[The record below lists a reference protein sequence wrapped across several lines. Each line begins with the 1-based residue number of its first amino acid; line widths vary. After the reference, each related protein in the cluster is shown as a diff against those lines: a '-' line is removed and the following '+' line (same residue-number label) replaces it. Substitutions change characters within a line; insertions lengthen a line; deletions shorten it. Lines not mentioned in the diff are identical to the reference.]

1 MIVTRSNG
9 RCTLV
14 KHIVIGR
21 TFSTTTINMSSGI
34 VTHSREDSPVLG
46 CKSHIADNALIHTAL
61 SRTALAL
68 VSYEIFIR
76 HRGIVKIA
84 VTVDCMASGILV
96 RTSENKLRI
105 CAGREF
111 DGHSIN
117 RTIGSVKSILC
128 ILRIHSHN
136 ISADNR
142 SLRQYST
149 HIARYRTH

>member
-1 MIVTRSNG
+1 MKVTRTNC

-14 KHIVIGR
+14 EHIVIGR

-84 VTVDCMASGILV
+84 VTVDCIAPGILV

-105 CAGREF
+105 YAGREV